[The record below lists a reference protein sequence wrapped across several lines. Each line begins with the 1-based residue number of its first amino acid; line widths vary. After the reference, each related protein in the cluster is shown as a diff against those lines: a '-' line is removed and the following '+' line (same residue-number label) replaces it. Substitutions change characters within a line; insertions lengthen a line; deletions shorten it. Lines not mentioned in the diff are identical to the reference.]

1 MTVAKVPGSGYHL
14 PVLMQPVLDALDVQ
28 PDGIYVDGTAGGGG
42 HSFAIASKLSTG
54 HLYALDQD
62 PDAIKAASARLE
74 GLPATVIRTNFVHM
88 KEVLAERQVP
98 PVNGILLD
106 IGVSSHQLDDGS
118 RGFSFH
124 EDAPLDMRMSQEGV
138 TAAELCNT
146 MGEAQLADIFF
157 RYGEE
162 KFSRRIAAAIVR
174 EREKTPIE
182 TTMQLAELIKA
193 AVPAAARRDKHPA
206 RRVFQA
212 LRIEVND
219 ELGCLS
225 RALDSAFDTLEVGGR
240 LAIITFHS
248 LEDRMV
254 KQRFAEWRQGC
265 VCPPQAPVC
274 VCGRTPAAEAVTRKP
289 VRADEQ
295 ELQDNPRSRSATLR
309 CVKKLHDRYR

>member
-1 MTVAKVPGSGYHL
+1 MAKVPQSGYHL
-14 PVLMQPVLDALDVQ
+14 PVLLEPVLEALAVRS
-28 PDGIYVDGTAGGGG
+28 DGVYVDGTAGGGG
-42 HSFAIASKLSTG
+42 HSFAIASKLESG

-62 PDAIKAASARLE
+62 PDAIKEASARLE
-74 GLPATVIRTNFVHM
+74 GLPATVIRTNFSQM
-88 KEVLAERQVP
+88 DTVLAERGVP
-98 PVNGILLD
+98 RVNGILLD
-106 IGVSSHQLDDGS
+106 IGVSSHQLDDGA

-124 EDAPLDMRMSQEGV
+124 EDAPLDMRMSQEGT
-138 TAAELCNT
+138 TAADLCNT
-146 MGEAQLADIFF
+146 LSEEQLADIFF

-174 EREKTPIE
+174 ERERVPVESTL
-182 TTMQLAELIKA
+182 QLAELIKA

-212 LRIEVND
+212 LRIAVND

-225 RALDSAFDTLEVGGR
+225 RALDKAFDLLDVGGR

-289 VRADEQ
+289 VRATEQ
-295 ELQDNPRSRSATLR
+295 ELNDNPRSRSATLR
-309 CVKKLHDRYR
+309 CVKKLHDRYI

>member
-1 MTVAKVPGSGYHL
+1 MAKVPGSGYHL
-14 PVLMQPVLDALDVQ
+14 PVLLQPVLQALCVR
-28 PDGIYVDGTAGGGG
+28 PDGLYVDGTAGGGG
-42 HSFAIASKLSTG
+42 HSFAIASELAGG

-62 PDAIKAASARLE
+62 PDAIAVSGARLAD
-74 GLPATVIRTNFVHM
+74 LPATVIRTNFAQMDV
-88 KEVLAERQVP
+88 VLAERGVTK
-98 PVNGILLD
+98 VDGILLD
-106 IGVSSHQLDDGS
+106 IGVSSHQLDDGA

-124 EDAPLDMRMSQEGV
+124 EDAPLDMRMSQEGT
-138 TAAELCNT
+138 TAADLCNT
-146 MGEAQLADIFF
+146 MSEEQLADIFF

-174 EREKTPIE
+174 EREHTPIE
-182 TTMQLAELIKA
+182 TTLQLAELIKA

-225 RALDSAFDTLEVGGR
+225 RALDTAFDMLDVGGR

-265 VCPPQAPVC
+265 NCPPRAPVC
-274 VCGRTPAAEAVTRKP
+274 TCGRTPAAELVTRKP
-289 VRADEQ
+289 VRASEQ
-295 ELQDNPRSRSATLR
+295 ELLENPRSRSATLR
-309 CVKKLHDRYR
+309 CVKKLHERYR

>member
-1 MTVAKVPGSGYHL
+1 MAKVPGSGYHL
-14 PVLMQPVLDALDVQ
+14 PVLLEPVLEALDVQ
-28 PDGIYVDGTAGGGG
+28 SDGLYVDGTAGGGG
-42 HSFAIASKLSTG
+42 HSFAIASKLTTG

-62 PDAIKAASARLE
+62 PDAIKVASERLA
-74 GLPATVIRTNFVHM
+74 GLPATVIRTNFANM
-88 KEVLAERQVP
+88 DTVLCERGVSK
-98 PVNGILLD
+98 VNGILMD
-106 IGVSSHQLDDGS
+106 IGVSSHQLDDGA

-124 EDAPLDMRMSQEGV
+124 EDAPLDMRMSKEGT
-138 TAAELCNT
+138 TAADLCNT
-146 MGEAQLADIFF
+146 MSEAQLADIFF

-174 EREKTPIE
+174 ERENNPI
-182 TTMQLAELIKA
+182 TTTLQLAELIKA

-225 RALDSAFDTLEVGGR
+225 RALDTAFDLLDVGGR

-265 VCPPQAPVC
+265 VCPPSAPVC
-274 VCGRTPAAEAVTRKP
+274 ICGRTPAAELVTRKP
-289 VRADEQ
+289 VRATEQ
-295 ELQDNPRSRSATLR
+295 ELQENPRSRSATLR
-309 CVKKLHDRYR
+309 CVQKLHERYV